1 MRPRELWFQLGD
13 GSEAGSLI
21 SGLSN
26 SGGWAAA
33 LRTRSKWSGLQRGQF
48 RTGVCIQR
56 TEKEDVDLY
65 CSLAFWVEMVLDDG
79 SRRMEITH
87 TLVLCVKQP
96 GRPFLN
102 YSKLVFLSQMPSQ
115 SP

>member
-1 MRPRELWFQLGD
+1 
-13 GSEAGSLI
+13 
-21 SGLSN
+21 
-26 SGGWAAA
+26 
-33 LRTRSKWSGLQRGQF
+33 
-48 RTGVCIQR
+48 
-56 TEKEDVDLY
+56 
-65 CSLAFWVEMVLDDG
+65 MVLDDG
-79 SRRMEITH
+79 SRRMEITQ